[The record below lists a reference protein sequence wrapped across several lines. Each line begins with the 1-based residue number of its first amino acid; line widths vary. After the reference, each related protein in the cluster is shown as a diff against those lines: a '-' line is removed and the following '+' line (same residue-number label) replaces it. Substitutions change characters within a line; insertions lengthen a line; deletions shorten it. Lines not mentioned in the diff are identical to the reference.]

1 MAYTAADLITA
12 ERHIA
17 EGEAHIVRQEELVT
31 KLEAK
36 GRDSTVARQLL
47 TQFRVS
53 LQVHRDHRDL
63 IADELGRAT

>member
-1 MAYTAADLITA
+1 MTA

-17 EGEAHIVRQEELVT
+17 EGEPHIVRQEELVT